1 MLPMPQAS
9 HAPIRLRGKFGSP
22 VDPAVGRVTQQLT
35 KNCVECNAG
44 AVCVK
49 ESRRCKVMPAL
60 PLVSRAIPSAHM
72 STLAEIESA
81 VTALPR
87 KDQTTLL
94 HFMAAHLRETSSFI
108 GGRTGAELARLWPE
122 LPHLAEDEAADF
134 ERDLAAI
141 RTADGPQSAP
151 AWE

>member
-1 MLPMPQAS
+1 
-9 HAPIRLRGKFGSP
+9 
-22 VDPAVGRVTQQLT
+22 
-35 KNCVECNAG
+35 
-44 AVCVK
+44 
-49 ESRRCKVMPAL
+49 
-60 PLVSRAIPSAHM
+60 M

-87 KDQTTLL
+87 HDQTTLL
-94 HFMAAHLRETSSFI
+94 HFVAAHLGETPQVV
-108 GGRTGAELARLWPE
+108 GGRTGSELARLWTE

-141 RTADGPQSAP
+141 RAADGPQSAP